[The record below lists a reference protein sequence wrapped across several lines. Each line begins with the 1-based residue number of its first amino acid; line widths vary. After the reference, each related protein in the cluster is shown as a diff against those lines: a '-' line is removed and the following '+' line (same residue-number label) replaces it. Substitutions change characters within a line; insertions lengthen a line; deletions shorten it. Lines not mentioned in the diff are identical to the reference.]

1 MTPSEP
7 GTELSRPQRLHPLS
21 PLLDLGPAARQG
33 LIPLMVL
40 ALNFKLVGLAL
51 MALVAVV
58 FTGFRFLS
66 WSRFSYCVVD
76 GMLRIEHGVL
86 SRHLREVPVT
96 RIQQVDLRRQI
107 RHRVAGVVA
116 VRVDTAGGGSQAE
129 VVLDFLSDEAAL
141 ALQGE
146 LLDPRHR
153 LGPNPDDLIATGSGA
168 EVNPG
173 PPGVG
178 SPWGDQSSQS
188 DGSIGFPGIT
198 PPEPGAVL
206 PPVPVRGAGVPGLS
220 AEGGYVPV
228 AGGPSEVLVSLST
241 RDLVRAGV
249 TGSNLLA
256 GLSVVGLVFLA
267 LGELPDD
274 VAEQVGGQV
283 VALIGTLIIT
293 VLVVAAVIP
302 FFLVAAAGAS
312 ILRDH
317 GFTLV
322 RYDNDLHV
330 RRGLL
335 EQSEMT
341 LALHRVQ
348 AVWITDNPLRRRLG
362 YVSVALQSAGG
373 SNVPSGESSST
384 LTVPLVRRSE
394 LDWLLRAV
402 LPTLSGSPGVVEP
415 DLAPRPHAGMPSPRR
430 PGLDRGSLGADR
442 GPAAVAGVSS
452 SPSQPDQTDSRGDV
466 DVVANG
472 PLDGL
477 PVPLLAAPR
486 SARRRC
492 LVRFGAPAGVFALA
506 MLVLSGAAWGS
517 VGILVVPVA
526 IAVGLARYRALGHA
540 MAAGTVLARTGA
552 VFQRTSVVP
561 VARTQS
567 VRVESSPFQRRLGLA
582 TLKVQVAGGGRTVAL
597 VDLDRSRCE
606 QLGGHALGS
615 VEARRDEAAARRRA
629 SLDARQTLVGIR

>member
-1 MTPSEP
+1 MTPSER

-129 VVLDFLSDEAAL
+129 VVLDCLSDEAAL

-153 LGPNPDDLIATGSGA
+153 LGPTPDHLSVAGGGA
-168 EVNPG
+168 VANPG
-173 PPGVG
+173 PG
-178 SPWGDQSSQS
+178 GDKSS
-188 DGSIGFPGIT
+188 
-198 PPEPGAVL
+198 
-206 PPVPVRGAGVPGLS
+206 
-220 AEGGYVPV
+220 PV
-228 AGGPSEVLVSLST
+228 AGGPGEVLVSLST

-256 GLSVVGLVFLA
+256 GLSVVGLVFLV
-267 LGELPDD
+267 LGELPDE

>member
-1 MTPSEP
+1 M
-7 GTELSRPQRLHPLS
+7 
-21 PLLDLGPAARQG
+21 
-33 LIPLMVL
+33 
-40 ALNFKLVGLAL
+40 
-51 MALVAVV
+51 
-58 FTGFRFLS
+58 
-66 WSRFSYCVVD
+66 
-76 GMLRIEHGVL
+76 
-86 SRHLREVPVT
+86 
-96 RIQQVDLRRQI
+96 
-107 RHRVAGVVA
+107 AGVVA

-129 VVLDFLSDEAAL
+129 VVLDCLSDEATM

-188 DGSIGFPGIT
+188 DGSIGFPGSRRRSQ
-198 PPEPGAVL
+198 AVL

-228 AGGPSEVLVSLST
+228 AGGPGEVLVSLST

-283 VALIGTLIIT
+283 VALIGTFIIT

-335 EQSEMT
+335 EQSE
-341 LALHRVQ
+341 
-348 AVWITDNPLRRRLG
+348 
-362 YVSVALQSAGG
+362 
-373 SNVPSGESSST
+373 E
-384 LTVPLVRRSE
+384 
-394 LDWLLRAV
+394 
-402 LPTLSGSPGVVEP
+402 
-415 DLAPRPHAGMPSPRR
+415 
-430 PGLDRGSLGADR
+430 
-442 GPAAVAGVSS
+442 
-452 SPSQPDQTDSRGDV
+452 
-466 DVVANG
+466 
-472 PLDGL
+472 
-477 PVPLLAAPR
+477 
-486 SARRRC
+486 
-492 LVRFGAPAGVFALA
+492 
-506 MLVLSGAAWGS
+506 
-517 VGILVVPVA
+517 
-526 IAVGLARYRALGHA
+526 
-540 MAAGTVLARTGA
+540 
-552 VFQRTSVVP
+552 
-561 VARTQS
+561 
-567 VRVESSPFQRRLGLA
+567 
-582 TLKVQVAGGGRTVAL
+582 
-597 VDLDRSRCE
+597 
-606 QLGGHALGS
+606 
-615 VEARRDEAAARRRA
+615 
-629 SLDARQTLVGIR
+629 